1 MFQERTIKQKKE
13 FDTMNTKKMT
23 KRDYFTDI
31 LSKYDLTA
39 DEKAFIEHELELLA
53 RKNMTPNGEKKLTA
67 AQLENE
73 KLKEAI
79 LVNMEPNRLYS
90 ISEMMKEFE
99 CISGLTLPK
108 VSALI
113 TQLKNVGK
121 VIRVEEKRKAYFKR
135 AD

>member
-1 MFQERTIKQKKE
+1 MTTNTAKKPTKRTLFTEILNTYNLSDAHKE
-13 FDTMNTKKMT
+13 FIK
-23 KRDYFTDI
+23 
-31 LSKYDLTA
+31 
-39 DEKAFIEHELELLA
+39 HELELLE
-53 RKNMTPNGEKKLTA
+53 RKNTSGGEKKLTA

-79 LVNMEPNRLYS
+79 LVNMEPDRLYS

-121 VIRVEEKRKAYFKR
+121 VIRIEEKRKAYFKR
-135 AD
+135 AE

>member
-1 MFQERTIKQKKE
+1 MT
-13 FDTMNTKKMT
+13 TKKMT
-23 KRDYFTDI
+23 KRDYFNI
-31 LSKYDLTA
+31 LRNAYPTTA
-39 DEKAFIEHELELLA
+39 DNYNEVIEFIDHELELLA
-53 RKNMTPNGEKKLTA
+53 RKNMTPTGEKKLTA

-79 LVNMEPNRLYS
+79 LENMEPNRLYS

-99 CISGLTLPK
+99 CISGFTLPK

-121 VIRVEEKRKAYFKR
+121 VIRIEEKRKAYFKR
-135 AD
+135 AE

>member
-1 MFQERTIKQKKE
+1 MTTNTAKKP
-13 FDTMNTKKMT
+13 T
-23 KRDYFTDI
+23 KRTLFTEI
-31 LSKYDLTA
+31 LNTYNLSDAHK
-39 DEKAFIEHELELLA
+39 EFIEHELELLE
-53 RKNMTPNGEKKLTA
+53 RKNTSGGEKKLTA
-67 AQLENE
+67 VQLENE

-79 LVNMEPNRLYS
+79 LVNMEPDRLYS

-99 CISGLTLPK
+99 CISGFTLPK

-135 AD
+135 AE